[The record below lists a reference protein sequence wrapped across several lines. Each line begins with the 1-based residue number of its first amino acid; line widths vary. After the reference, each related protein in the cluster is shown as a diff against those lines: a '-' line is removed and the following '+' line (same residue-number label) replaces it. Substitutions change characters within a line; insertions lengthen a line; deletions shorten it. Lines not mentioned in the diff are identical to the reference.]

1 MTDLVNDDIRHWAA
15 TYTGPAF
22 HALLCDA
29 PYEMAFMGKSWDA
42 SGIAFDP
49 QTGANFTHI
58 GAIVTGGPRRCIDG
72 YISHEH

>member
-49 QTGANFTHI
+49 QTWRKFYAYWGNCDWWPPEVH
-58 GAIVTGGPRRCIDG
+58 
-72 YISHEH
+72 